1 MTASDR
7 PVLVTGA
14 TGRIGRMVVDQL
26 LETGV
31 PVRALTRQPATASL
45 PASVEVIGGDLAV
58 AESLDEPLRDA
69 RAVFLVW
76 TLPYDAAPAAIDR
89 IARHAGHVVLLS
101 APHRTP
107 HPFFRQP
114 NPMAKLHAD

>member
-1 MTASDR
+1 MATSDR

-26 LETGV
+26 VETGV

-45 PASVEVIGGDLAV
+45 PAAVEVVGGALAI
-58 AESLDEPLRDA
+58 ADSLDEPMRDA

-89 IARHAGHVVLLS
+89 IASYAGHVVLLS
-101 APHRTP
+101 APHRTR
-107 HPFFRQP
+107 H
-114 NPMAKLHAD
+114 